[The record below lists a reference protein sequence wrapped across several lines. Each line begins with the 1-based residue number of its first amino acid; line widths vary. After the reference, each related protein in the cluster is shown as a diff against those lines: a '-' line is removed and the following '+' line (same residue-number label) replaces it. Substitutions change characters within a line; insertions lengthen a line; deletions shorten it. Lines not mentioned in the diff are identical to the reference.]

1 MERPSVRSYSIRG
14 SRITDAQRQAKTA
27 LQAVHGIA
35 FKQELI
41 DLTAIF
47 PNSDSIIMEIGFG
60 MGEATAI
67 IAKNHPNNGYI
78 AVDVHPPGIGK
89 LLARIVEND
98 LTNLKVIEDDVHVVM
113 QHMIPDNSLDGI
125 HLYFPDPWP
134 KKKHNKRRLVQAEFM
149 EQLRPKLAIG
159 GSVHMATDWEPY
171 AAHMMAVMSAL
182 PDYRNSAGAGQY
194 AGVTDRPLTKFEN
207 RGLRLGHGVWDVV
220 FRRTAA

>member
-27 LQAVHGIA
+27 LQAIHGIE

-41 DLTAIF
+41 DLQQIF
-47 PNSDSIIMEIGFG
+47 PTSQSIIMEIGFG

-113 QHMIPDNSLDGI
+113 QHMIPDQALDGI

-134 KKKHNKRRLVQAEFM
+134 KKKHNKRRIVNEGFL
-149 EQLRPKLAIG
+149 QLIHPKIKTG
-159 GSVHMATDWEPY
+159 GFIHIATDWVPY
-171 AAHMMAVMSAL
+171 AESIKEVFAGSTLFTGGVIDKPEWRPVTRFEGQGIDKDHAVNDML
-182 PDYRNSAGAGQY
+182 Y
-194 AGVTDRPLTKFEN
+194 TK
-207 RGLRLGHGVWDVV
+207 V
-220 FRRTAA
+220 

>member
-14 SRITDAQRQAKTA
+14 SRITDAQREAKTA
-27 LQAVHGIA
+27 LQVIHGIE

-41 DLTAIF
+41 DLKVIF
-47 PNSDSIIMEIGFG
+47 PKCEKVIMEIGFG

-98 LTNLKVIEDDVHVVM
+98 LTNLKVIEDDVHVVL
-113 QHMIPDNSLDGI
+113 QHMIADESLDGI

-134 KKKHNKRRLVQAEFM
+134 KKKHNKRRIVNEGFLN
-149 EQLRPKLAIG
+149 LIHPKLKKG
-159 GSVHMATDWEPY
+159 GFIHIATDWVPY
-171 AAHMMAVMSAL
+171 AENIQEVFAASPLFTGGVIDKPEWRPVTRFEGQGIDKDHAVNDML
-182 PDYRNSAGAGQY
+182 Y
-194 AGVTDRPLTKFEN
+194 TK
-207 RGLRLGHGVWDVV
+207 
-220 FRRTAA
+220 A

>member
-27 LQAVHGIA
+27 LQAIHGIE

-41 DLTAIF
+41 DVNAIF
-47 PNSDSIIMEIGFG
+47 PTSQSIIMEIGFG

-89 LLARIVEND
+89 LLARIVENN
-98 LTNLKVIEDDVHVVM
+98 LTNLKVIEDDVHVVL
-113 QHMIPDNSLDGI
+113 QHMIPDESLDGI

-134 KKKHNKRRLVQAEFM
+134 KKKHNKRRIVNESFLSLIHA
-149 EQLRPKLAIG
+149 KIKKG
-159 GSVHMATDWEPY
+159 GFIHIATDWVPY
-171 AAHMMAVMSAL
+171 AESIQDVFAASTLFTGGVIDKPEWRPVTRFEGQGIDKDHAVNDML
-182 PDYRNSAGAGQY
+182 Y
-194 AGVTDRPLTKFEN
+194 TK
-207 RGLRLGHGVWDVV
+207 
-220 FRRTAA
+220 A

>member
-27 LQAVHGIA
+27 LQAIHGIE

-41 DLTAIF
+41 DLQQIF
-47 PNSDSIIMEIGFG
+47 PTSQSIIMEIGFG

-89 LLARIVEND
+89 LLARIVENN
-98 LTNLKVIEDDVHVVM
+98 LTNLKVIEDDVHVVL
-113 QHMIPDNSLDGI
+113 QHMIPDESLDGI

-134 KKKHNKRRLVQAEFM
+134 KKKHNKRRIVNEGFLS
-149 EQLRPKLAIG
+149 LIHPKIKRG
-159 GSVHMATDWEPY
+159 GFIHIATDWVPY
-171 AAHMMAVMSAL
+171 AESIKEVFAASTLFTGGVIDKPEWRPVTRFEGQGIDKDHAVNDML
-182 PDYRNSAGAGQY
+182 Y
-194 AGVTDRPLTKFEN
+194 TK
-207 RGLRLGHGVWDVV
+207 
-220 FRRTAA
+220 A